1 MTDEQAAEEAAR
13 LERKDRADMAL
24 VEAARLARTQ
34 KDPPT
39 ARPRPTKACD
49 GCKKLKK
56 GCDRALPK
64 CEKCTSRGCPCVYS
78 RG

>member
-13 LERKDRADMAL
+13 LERKDRA
-24 VEAARLARTQ
+24 EAEEAFRVLHAQ
-34 KDPPT
+34 KDTLAPQ
-39 ARPRPTKACD
+39 PRPTKACD

-64 CEKCTSRGCPCVYS
+64 CQKCTTRGCPCVYS